1 MIEKINN
8 FEENKNKEPVI
19 ERLNKIK
26 KNVPVY
32 LMPVFLSFL
41 TSCVEKKEKSNFEEK
56 PIETG
61 EDVKNEKGDVMDM
74 IDILLKE
81 TPQKDRLEFGLLQ
94 DPAFEIIYELDYEK
108 KYPETLSGLSDKE
121 KAEWT
126 MRTARNM
133 YVTGVEI
140 TEENFNNTLAETIE
154 ARSNPEILE
163 KSIFKDRNV
172 AFFAGNED
180 WLDLGLQEDGRIT
193 LENEPRFINE
203 EISESLSNK
212 NPKSLEIFKPE
223 GEKSD
228 YIKKYEEF
236 QVYVATKEDLTLVFN
251 THGNPYEITGNQ
263 KYPDNVKNLSDSAE
277 IDFYATIS
285 PEILSGMLV
294 SRFKNG
300 ITDTP
305 IIVTTSCFG
314 QDFMRSLY
322 EKILEKNKMWD
333 IETPLPVIIT
343 SNEYG
348 QYGFSTRSVAY
359 NSQFL
364 KNILEK
370 DDFKIKDALEIESRS
385 GKETGIITNISVF
398 IPVNNNKNYFQ
409 IAKNEHKES
418 EASKRLFQDALERG
432 FVSDKNVSLFEVT
445 NPDEAQKM
453 KNEFELNNNQNN
465 A

>member
-41 TSCVEKKEKSNFEEK
+41 TSCVEKKEKNDFETK
-56 PIETG
+56 PVETRK
-61 EDVKNEKGDVMDM
+61 DTKNENGNVMGM

-81 TPQKDRLEFGLLQ
+81 TSKKDRLEFGLLQ
-94 DPAFEIIYELDYEK
+94 DPAFKIVYELDYEK
-108 KYPETLSGLSDKE
+108 KYPEALNDLSDRE

-126 MRTARNM
+126 IRTARNM

-140 TEENFNNTLAETIE
+140 TEENFNNTLEETIE

-172 AFFAGNED
+172 AFFAGNEE
-180 WLDLGLQEDGRIT
+180 WLDFRFKEDGRIT
-193 LENEPRFINE
+193 LEKESRFINE
-203 EISESLSNK
+203 EISESLSSK

-223 GEKSD
+223 GEKNN
-228 YIKKYEEF
+228 YIEKYEEF

-251 THGNPYEITGNQ
+251 THGAPNEITGIQ
-263 KYPDNVKNLSDSAE
+263 EYPDNVKKISDSIE

-322 EKILEKNKMWD
+322 EKILEKNKMWGM
-333 IETPLPVIIT
+333 ETPLPIIIA

-348 QYGFSTRSVAY
+348 QYGFSSRSVMY

-364 KNILEK
+364 KNILDK
-370 DDFKIKDALEIESRS
+370 DDFKIKDALEIEAKS
-385 GKETGIITNISVF
+385 GEGTGIKTNISVF

-409 IAKNEHKES
+409 IAKDEHKES

-432 FVSDKNVSLFEVT
+432 LISDKNISLFEIT
-445 NPDEAQKM
+445 NPEEADKIRDE
-453 KNEFELNNNQNN
+453 FNQNKKG
-465 A
+465 

>member
-32 LMPVFLSFL
+32 LMPVFLSFI
-41 TSCVEKKEKSNFEEK
+41 TSCVEKKEKNDFETK
-56 PIETG
+56 PVETRK
-61 EDVKNEKGDVMDM
+61 DTKNENGNVMGM

-81 TPQKDRLEFGLLQ
+81 TSKKDRLEFGLLQ
-94 DPAFEIIYELDYEK
+94 DPAFKIVYELDYEK
-108 KYPETLSGLSDKE
+108 KYPEALNDLSDRE

-126 MRTARNM
+126 IRTARNM

-140 TEENFNNTLAETIE
+140 TEENFNNTLEETIE

-172 AFFAGNED
+172 AFFAGNEE
-180 WLDLGLQEDGRIT
+180 WLDFRFKEDGRIT
-193 LENEPRFINE
+193 LEKESRFINE
-203 EISESLSNK
+203 EISESLSSK

-223 GEKSD
+223 GEKNN
-228 YIKKYEEF
+228 YIEKYEEF

-251 THGNPYEITGNQ
+251 THGAPNEITGIQ
-263 KYPDNVKNLSDSAE
+263 EYPDNVKKISDSIE

-322 EKILEKNKMWD
+322 EKILEKNKMWGM
-333 IETPLPVIIT
+333 ETPLPIIIA

-348 QYGFSTRSVAY
+348 QYGFSSRSVMY

-364 KNILEK
+364 KNILDK
-370 DDFKIKDALEIESRS
+370 DDFKIKDALEIEAKS
-385 GKETGIITNISVF
+385 GEGTGIKTNISVF

-409 IAKNEHKES
+409 IAKDEHKES

-432 FVSDKNVSLFEVT
+432 LISDKNISLFEIT
-445 NPDEAQKM
+445 NPEEADKIRDE
-453 KNEFELNNNQNN
+453 FNQNKKG
-465 A
+465 